1 MPNAQNL
8 DTLSLAYNTLRD
20 MDELLVHCATFYP
33 KLKHLN
39 LIKNPL
45 NPMFSGMAAKY
56 EEFRAKFKIWL
67 PSLVTLDGIDF
78 KKDEI
83 KIQEMKAEVERQ
95 K

>member
-1 MPNAQNL
+1 
-8 DTLSLAYNTLRD
+8 
-20 MDELLVHCATFYP
+20 
-33 KLKHLN
+33 
-39 LIKNPL
+39 
-45 NPMFSGMAAKY
+45 MFSGMAAKY